1 MIHVSAGAAKRE
13 WVRPI
18 KQVYEV
24 DPLVCP
30 RCSGAMQII
39 AFIEPACADTAD
51 RQPEVVQKILN
62 HLGLWPARVHSAP
75 APIAA

>member
-18 KQVYEV
+18 KQVDEV

-39 AFIEPACADTAD
+39 AFIE
-51 RQPEVVQKILN
+51 QPEVVQKILN